1 MPHSN
6 GRIYTSTDETTGKK
20 LGISI
25 NDIQQ
30 TIGSG
35 KKAIGGLITTGNIN
49 KWSKIKPLRGGG
61 VGYLVA
67 DGNNFRGSEY
77 PTYNCGFSAAKA
89 FETPASFA
97 QAIAATG
104 FFTYRKPVAGNKF
117 RFMDFNGYNHNAQP
131 TFLSTIAPGSVDVSS
146 GNGIPV
152 TFRLNLAQPAGSITI
167 GDLYGDDVVGTWY
180 LGVVYYNPQT
190 INTPWVVTQAYPISQ
205 MIADDRP
212 LVLQIPRS
220 SLSSNKFYSIIPC
233 LSTSPYTTPVGA
245 LDALSYLYPI
255 ADELLTV
262 RTYEPEAEDITI
274 TNATATYSQS
284 TGNYHVTFTATI
296 PRAVVQRVNNP
307 VSYYTIAYGGQT
319 GGGAF
324 SDSTDLNA
332 QYGTFNITFDG
343 TSSTRTA
350 VVITVNVADGDTGTV
365 DSQNQLQQVV
375 LPTIIS

>member
-35 KKAIGGLITTGNIN
+35 KKDIGGLITTGSIQ
-49 KWSKIKPLRGGG
+49 KWSKVKPLRGGG

-67 DGNNFRGSEY
+67 EGNSFRGSEY

-89 FETPASFA
+89 FETPASFV

-104 FFTYRKPVAGNKF
+104 FFTYRKPVVGDKF
-117 RFMDFNGYNHNAQP
+117 RFMDFDGYDHNARSPYSQS
-131 TFLSTIAPGSVDVSS
+131 LAPDSVDVSGS
-146 GNGIPV
+146 NGIPV
-152 TFRLNLAQPAGSITI
+152 TFVFNYFPTDGALTF
-167 GDLYGDDVVGTWY
+167 GDLYGENSVGIWY
-180 LGVVYYNPQT
+180 LGVVFYSPQESS
-190 INTPWVVTQAYPISQ
+190 TPRVVTHTYTLS
-205 MIADDRP
+205 R
-212 LVLQIPRS
+212 LVSDSLPMVVQIPRNAIS
-220 SLSSNKFYSIIPC
+220 ANKYYNIIPC
-233 LSTSPYTTPVGA
+233 LSTSPYTTPVIA
-245 LDALSYLYPI
+245 LDAGAYLFPL

-262 RTYEPEAEDITI
+262 RTYEPEADTIEI
-274 TNATATYSQS
+274 TNATATYSES

-307 VSYYTIAYGGQT
+307 LSYYTIAYGGQT

-324 SDSTDLNA
+324 SDSVDPNA

-343 TSSTRTA
+343 TSATRTA
-350 VVITVNVADGDTGTV
+350 VIITVSVANGDTGEV
-365 DSQNQLQQVV
+365 ESQNQLQEAV

>member
-1 MPHSN
+1 MAHLN
-6 GRIYTSTDETTGKK
+6 GKIYVDTESTPNV
-20 LGISI
+20 GISI

-30 TIGSG
+30 TLGSG
-35 KKAIGGLITTGNIN
+35 KKDIGGLITTGNIN

-77 PTYNCGFSAAKA
+77 PSYNCGFSAAKA

-117 RFMDFNGYNHNAQP
+117 RFMDFNGYNHNAQSP
-131 TFLSTIAPGSVDVSS
+131 YFQTLAPASVDVS
-146 GNGIPV
+146 GNQGIPV
-152 TFRLNLAQPAGSITI
+152 TFNFNLAQPEGSLTY
-167 GDLYGDDVVGTWY
+167 GDLYGDNIVGTWY
-180 LGVVYYNPQT
+180 LGVVYYNPQSM
-190 INTPWVVTQAYPISQ
+190 NTPWVVTQAYPLNQ
-205 MIADDRP
+205 MDPGSNP

-220 SLSSNKFYSIIPC
+220 SLTTNKIYSIIPC
-233 LSTSPYTTPVGA
+233 FSTSAYTTPVIA

-255 ADELLTV
+255 EDELLSV
-262 RTYEPEAEDITI
+262 RTYEQEAENITI

-307 VSYYTIAYGGQT
+307 RSYYTIAYGGQT
-319 GGGAF
+319 GGAFF
-324 SDSTDLNA
+324 SDNTDLNS

-350 VVITVNVADGDTGTV
+350 VIITVNVANGDTGEV
-365 DSQNQLQQVV
+365 DSQNQLQEAV